1 MTMVSLSM
9 TEACTGGQCSL
20 RRLNRPCQEG
30 SRRTHTLP
38 PSLVEHCWL
47 ALKQRG
53 RIPNGSAQPSLR
65 RLRRVGS
72 YGNSSPIWQVEIRTA
87 RGLGCENR
95 ITHSTLRGGVF
106 WAGVDP
112 QKSAI
117 LGSRQVHIRAG
128 KAVPAAQT
136 AYDVSIEPPYFNRLI
151 SRRSPLASVIAGGS
165 SGQA

>member
-20 RRLNRPCQEG
+20 RRLYRPCQER

-65 RLRRVGS
+65 RSGRGGS
-72 YGNSSPIWQVEIRTA
+72 YGKSRPLSDQQYRSAQELA
-87 RGLGCENR
+87 GEKGM
-95 ITHSTLRGGVF
+95 THSTLHRGVP
-106 WAGVDP
+106 ADSEDP
-112 QKSAI
+112 QNSAI
-117 LGSRQVHIRAG
+117 IGCRR
-128 KAVPAAQT
+128 
-136 AYDVSIEPPYFNRLI
+136 I
-151 SRRSPLASVIAGGS
+151 SRGIRKALLAIVARRQGILERAYINHLRSRPMALSTNRGRV
-165 SGQA
+165 

>member
-20 RRLNRPCQEG
+20 RRLYRPCQEG

-53 RIPNGSAQPSLR
+53 RVPNGSAQPSLR
-65 RLRRVGS
+65 RSGRGGS
-72 YGNSSPIWQVEIRTA
+72 YWKSRPLSDQEYRSAQELAG
-87 RGLGCENR
+87 ENR
-95 ITHSTLRGGVF
+95 ITHSTLRGGVV
-106 WAGVDP
+106 WADKDP

-117 LGSRQVHIRAG
+117 LGSRQDHNRAG
-128 KAVPAAQT
+128 KAAPAAQSV
-136 AYDVSIEPPYFNRLI
+136 YSQSIELPYFNRLI